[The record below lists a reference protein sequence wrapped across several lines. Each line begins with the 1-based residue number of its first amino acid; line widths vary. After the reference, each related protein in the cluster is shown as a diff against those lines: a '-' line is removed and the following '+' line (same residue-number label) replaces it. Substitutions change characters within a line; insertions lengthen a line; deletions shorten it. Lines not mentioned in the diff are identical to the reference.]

1 MKHIITGILTVAVL
15 VLGLTAVG
23 YAPYH
28 TQQPPPQPAAA
39 AGGAKTQIDTAVT
52 HSGFAA
58 TGTSLA
64 YVQQHLGHALNCI
77 EGKGGK
83 NFNASWGNVC
93 EGQGNGILNDI
104 KGVAGSAALMP
115 LLEHADALALAGV
128 RSGDLAAAKAA
139 AQGTNALL
147 KVVAEHVK

>member
-1 MKHIITGILTVAVL
+1 MVRMIAGVIVAGVL
-15 VLGLTAVG
+15 VLGFAAAG

-28 TQQPPPQPAAA
+28 TQKPAAA
-39 AGGAKTQIDTAVT
+39 AADVKTQLNTAVT

-58 TGTSLA
+58 DGTSMA

-93 EGQGNGILNDI
+93 EGQGSGILTDL
-104 KGVAGSAALMP
+104 KGTSGSAAVMP
-115 LLEHADALALAGV
+115 LVEHADGLAVTGLKSRDLTTA
-128 RSGDLAAAKAA
+128 RLAAKGV
-139 AQGTNALL
+139 QALL
-147 KVVAEHVK
+147 KIVAENVK

>member
-1 MKHIITGILTVAVL
+1 MVRMIAGVIAAGVL
-15 VLGLTAVG
+15 VLGFAAAA

-28 TQQPPPQPAAA
+28 AQQPAAA
-39 AGGAKTQIDTAVT
+39 AADVKTQLNTAVT

-58 TGTSLA
+58 NGTSMA

-93 EGQGNGILNDI
+93 EGQGSGILTDLR
-104 KGVAGSAALMP
+104 GASGSAAVMP
-115 LLEHADALALAGV
+115 LAQHADELAVSGV
-128 RSGDLAAAKAA
+128 KSSDLTAARLAAKGV
-139 AQGTNALL
+139 QALL
-147 KVVAEHVK
+147 KVVAENVK